1 MDTIVIKNLE
11 VRFRVGVPDEE
22 RAQPQPLTITV
33 ELDLD
38 TAQAAATDDLAHT
51 VDYFALSRRI
61 KELGAG
67 REWRL
72 IEKLAADVATLA
84 MSDPRVQAARVEV
97 RKFILPDTRYVAVR
111 HERRR

>member
-1 MDTIVIKNLE
+1 MDTIVIRDLE
-11 VRFRVGVPDEE
+11 VRFRVGVPNEE

-38 TAQAAATDDLAHT
+38 TAQAASTDDLAHT
-51 VDYFALSRRI
+51 IDYFALSRRI

-111 HERRR
+111 AERRR